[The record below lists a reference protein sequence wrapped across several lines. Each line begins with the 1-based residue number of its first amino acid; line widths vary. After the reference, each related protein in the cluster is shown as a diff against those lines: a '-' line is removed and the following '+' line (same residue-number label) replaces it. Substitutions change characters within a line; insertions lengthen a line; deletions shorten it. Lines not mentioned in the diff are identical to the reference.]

1 MTTILLMLIQLLSG
15 TGIPLSVNSG
25 GEVVFGAPQAP
36 RSDRGKTHREDGDQ
50 RDQYEQFGGPCDI
63 SNGF

>member
-15 TGIPLSVNSG
+15 TGIPLSVNSDG
-25 GEVVFGAPQAP
+25 SVVFGGPQAP
-36 RSDRGKTHREDGDQ
+36 RSDRGKSHREDGDQ
-50 RDQYEQFGGPCDI
+50 DQYEQIGGTCDI